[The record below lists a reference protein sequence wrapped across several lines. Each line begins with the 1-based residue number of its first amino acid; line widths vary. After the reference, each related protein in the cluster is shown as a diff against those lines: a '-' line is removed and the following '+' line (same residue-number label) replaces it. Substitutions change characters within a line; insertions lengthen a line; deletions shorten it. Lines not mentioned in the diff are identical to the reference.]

1 LFDSRIAD
9 FRRSQNREGFLRSRA
24 VKAGKARRRAASIL
38 PLLGFLLFASC
49 RNQGTQG
56 NAEAPPA
63 EIVVSAAASLKDAF
77 EALAR
82 RFEPGSGVKVVFNFA
97 SSGVLQRQIE
107 FGAPA
112 DVFASA
118 GEREM
123 DELQRQ
129 GLIDARSR
137 ADFAGN
143 TLVLIAPATAGQPAT
158 TFADLARPQFKRIAI
173 GNPQTVPAGH
183 YAEQTLER
191 NRLWDKVHGRL
202 ILAET
207 VRQVLEY
214 VARGEVDA
222 GLVYS
227 TDVGVAH
234 GRVKVVAPAPEGTY
248 GPIRY
253 PIAIVK
259 SSRHFDAAQKFLEF
273 VLGTDGQGVLQ
284 KYGFETVK

>member
-1 LFDSRIAD
+1 M
-9 FRRSQNREGFLRSRA
+9 
-24 VKAGKARRRAASIL
+24 
-38 PLLGFLLFASC
+38 
-49 RNQGTQG
+49 
-56 NAEAPPA
+56 
-63 EIVVSAAASLKDAF
+63 VSAAVSLKDAF

-97 SSGVLQRQIE
+97 GSGALQRQIE

-123 DELQRQ
+123 DELASQ
-129 GLIDARSR
+129 GLIDAGSR

-143 TLVLIAPATAGQPAT
+143 TLLLIVPAASGLPAT
-158 TFADLARPQFKRIAI
+158 TFGDLARPQFKRIAI

-183 YAEQTLER
+183 YAQQALER
-191 NRLWDKVHGRL
+191 NRLWGEVQGRL
-202 ILAET
+202 ILAED

-214 VARGEVDA
+214 VAHGEVDA
-222 GLVYS
+222 GLVYA
-227 TDVGVAH
+227 TDVGVAR
-234 GRVKVVAPAPEGTY
+234 GRVRVVAPAPEGTY

-259 SSRHFDAAQKFLEF
+259 SSRRREAAQKFLEF
-273 VLGTDGQGVLQ
+273 VLGAEGQSVLRQ
-284 KYGFETVK
+284 YGFETVK

>member
-1 LFDSRIAD
+1 M
-9 FRRSQNREGFLRSRA
+9 
-24 VKAGKARRRAASIL
+24 
-38 PLLGFLLFASC
+38 
-49 RNQGTQG
+49 
-56 NAEAPPA
+56 
-63 EIVVSAAASLKDAF
+63 VSAAVSLKDAF

-97 SSGVLQRQIE
+97 GSGELQRQVE

-123 DELQRQ
+123 NELEKQ
-129 GLIDARSR
+129 GLIDAASR

-143 TLVLIAPATAGQPAT
+143 SLVLIVPATSAFAAT
-158 TFADLARPQFKRIAI
+158 TLGDLARPQFKRIAI

-183 YAEQTLER
+183 YAQQALQR
-191 NRLWDKVHGRL
+191 NRLWGEVQDRL
-202 ILAET
+202 ILAEN

-214 VARGEVDA
+214 VAHGEVDA
-222 GLVYS
+222 GLVYA
-227 TDVGVAH
+227 TDVGVGH
-234 GRVKVVAPAPEGTY
+234 GRVKVLAPAPEGTY

-259 SSRHFDAAQKFLEF
+259 SSRCRAAARKFLEF
-273 VLGTDGQGVLQ
+273 VLGAEGQSVLRQ
-284 KYGFETVK
+284 YGFEAVK